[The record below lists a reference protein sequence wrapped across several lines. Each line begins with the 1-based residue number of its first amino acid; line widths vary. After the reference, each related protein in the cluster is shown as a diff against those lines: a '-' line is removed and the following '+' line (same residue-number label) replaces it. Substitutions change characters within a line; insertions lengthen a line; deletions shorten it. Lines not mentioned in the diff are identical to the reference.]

1 MFITSVFIFIVGL
14 AVGSFLNVVI
24 YRMPRGESLWYPP
37 SHCPKCGAF
46 IKWYDNIPLVSFLI
60 LKGKCRNCQG
70 FISWRYPLVESLSGA
85 LFLICFFF
93 HSPLSFSSLL
103 TFFKDLLFIIFLIPI
118 FFIDIEKGIIPNKLS
133 YSLIICGFLLSFAM
147 KDALSSII
155 GIGLGMGIFL
165 GIFFLGSLWLK
176 QAGMGI
182 GDVKLAAGI
191 GAFLG
196 YKQALLCFFLSTVL
210 GGIVAT
216 GLLLAHIKGR
226 KDRIPFAP
234 FLVASAL
241 ISLFWGKN
249 IIRFYL
255 NLIW

>member
-1 MFITSVFIFIVGL
+1 MIGL

-24 YRMPRGESLWYPP
+24 YRLPRGESLWYPP

-70 FISWRYPLVESLSGA
+70 FISWRYPLVEALTSA
-85 LFLICFFF
+85 LFLTCFLF
-93 HSPLSFSSLL
+93 HSPLSLSSLL
-103 TFFKDLLFIIFLIPI
+103 FFFKDILFIIILIPI

-133 YSLIICGFLLSFAM
+133 YSLIICGFLLSLIT
-147 KDALSSII
+147 KDTFSSLI
-155 GIGLGMGIFL
+155 GIGLGTGIFL
-165 GIFFLGSLWLK
+165 AIFALGSLWLK
-176 QAGMGI
+176 QAGMGM

-196 YKQALLCFFLSTVL
+196 YKEALLCIFLSVIL

-249 IIRFYL
+249 IIHFYL
-255 NLIW
+255 SLIW